1 MLKRILN
8 RDGTG
13 HYPDGEQSGAQGNVA
28 SVHQLVPLQSMF
40 GNMMVLKDGS
50 YRMILRV
57 GAVNFDLRGEREQ
70 TMLLN
75 TFGEMLNTLQVD
87 FPMQV
92 LLHSA
97 YLDTEAYIREYR
109 ERLLDPSISPAV
121 RAVIEDHIT
130 YFAEQ
135 ARSNYL
141 LDRSYFVVVPYYDQN
156 NIPQGDGGVA
166 QDMPL
171 GGLLSRI
178 MDSSDKE
185 KINLSK
191 RRDMEKARIQLQN
204 RCGLVASQ
212 LSRLGIQAQLLDEL
226 ATLRLLRSLYNPGVS
241 QNSNLQYGDSA
252 GSFMSTQIRPG
263 RLNRIAGGENG
274 GF

>member
-1 MLKRILN
+1 MIKRILN
-8 RDGTG
+8 REGG
-13 HYPDGEQSGAQGNVA
+13 GNYPDGEQRGAQGNIA

-40 GNMMVLKDGS
+40 GNMLVLKDGS
-50 YRMILRV
+50 YRMILKV

-70 TMLLN
+70 SMLLN

-87 FPMQV
+87 FPLQI

-97 YLDTEAYIREYR
+97 YLDTEAYIRDYR
-109 ERLLDPSISPAV
+109 ERLMDPSVPPAI

-130 YFAEQ
+130 YFVEQ
-135 ARSNYL
+135 ARDNYL
-141 LDRSYFVVVPYYDQN
+141 LDRSYFVVVSYYDQS

-185 KINLSK
+185 KIHLSK

-212 LSRLGIQAQLLDEL
+212 LSRLGIHSQLLEEL
-226 ATLRLLRSLYNPGVS
+226 AVLRLLRSLYNPGIS
-241 QNSNLQYGDSA
+241 QNNNLQYTDSA
-252 GSFMSTQIRPG
+252 GSFMSTQVRPG
-263 RLNRIAGGENG
+263 RLKRIAGGG
-274 GF
+274 DDDI

>member
-8 RDGTG
+8 RNNGG
-13 HYPDGEQSGAQGNVA
+13 RYPDGEHTGAQGNVA

-57 GAVNFDLRGEREQ
+57 GAVNFDLRGPREQ
-70 TMLLN
+70 SMMLN

-87 FPMQV
+87 FPLQIF
-92 LLHSA
+92 LHSA
-97 YLDTEAYIREYR
+97 YMDTEAYMRDYR
-109 ERLLDPSISPAV
+109 ERLLDPSVSPSM
-121 RAVIEDHIT
+121 RLVIEDHIN

-135 ARSNYL
+135 ARNNYL
-141 LDRSYFVVVPYYDQN
+141 LDRSYFVVVSYYDQD

-171 GGLLSRI
+171 GGMLGRI

-185 KINLSK
+185 KTQHAK
-191 RRDMEKARIQLQN
+191 RRDMEKARIQIQN

-212 LSRLGIQAQLLDEL
+212 LGRLGIQAQVLDEL
-226 ATLRLLRSLYNPGVS
+226 AVLRLLRSLYNP
-241 QNSNLQYGDSA
+241 NSNQSSSLQQGNST
-252 GSFMSTQIRPG
+252 GSFMSTQTRPG
-263 RLNRIAGGENG
+263 RLGRIAGGDQDG
-274 GF
+274 L